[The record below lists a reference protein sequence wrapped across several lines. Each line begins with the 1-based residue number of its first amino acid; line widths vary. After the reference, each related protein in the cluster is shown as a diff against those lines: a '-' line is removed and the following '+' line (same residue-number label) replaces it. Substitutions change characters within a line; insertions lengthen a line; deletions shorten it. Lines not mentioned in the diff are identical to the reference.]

1 MIHLEELYDEKDL
14 TINWNFFDSGLLC
27 RVIISAK
34 ESINGKLM
42 LQIRETSGERIS
54 FFMQPNNL
62 PEDHEPRGFQE
73 NGKVS
78 IGVKRGVTEFVPSD
92 WSFYLIYNYNLITR
106 HWPVYGKLSIKAWV
120 EPWTEDDKD
129 ALNEFNPTTNYFVA

>member
-1 MIHLEELYDEKDL
+1 MDKYKFCANGVTSQIYQEFTVASFSCDAAEGTSMVHLEELYDEKDL

-42 LQIRETSGERIS
+42 LQIREISGERIS

-62 PEDHEPRGFQE
+62 P
-73 NGKVS
+73 
-78 IGVKRGVTEFVPSD
+78 
-92 WSFYLIYNYNLITR
+92 
-106 HWPVYGKLSIKAWV
+106 
-120 EPWTEDDKD
+120 
-129 ALNEFNPTTNYFVA
+129 